1 MGAAIDHNSFQY
13 HLDQDLLLCL
23 LPFFQVM
30 SHYQLARGFI
40 ASKLFI
46 LNLLMKDGVIKLRM
60 SKNFY
65 LR

>member
-13 HLDQDLLLCL
+13 HLDQGLLLCL

-30 SHYQLARGFI
+30 SRYQLARGFI

-46 LNLLMKDGVIKLRM
+46 LNLLLNDGVIKLRK